1 MLELFTSINATFKRE
16 WSINDVARLVR
27 RHERFRMLSE
37 ADAVVLVQ
45 HMHPMRLEAG
55 KVLFRE
61 GRSDESQNFMAII
74 LDGEAKAETEGQGL
88 GAPVQLGILK
98 EGDLVGEQGIIHE
111 TPRSATVT
119 ARTDLMLASI
129 DSARFDKLVK
139 AKPALGCTILISM
152 LRTVTTRLWEANQRT
167 HVLEDSNRKL
177 KKELDLEISSRP
189 KAVFLDAKP
198 LELTSSFFDPPP
210 EPTEPPQ
217 KL

>member
-27 RHERFRMLSE
+27 RHERFRMISE

-61 GRSDESQNFMAII
+61 GRDDDAQNFMAII

-88 GAPVQLGILK
+88 GKPVQLGILK
-98 EGDLVGEQGIIHE
+98 EGDVVGEQGIIRE
-111 TPRSATVT
+111 TPRTATVT
-119 ARTDLMLASI
+119 AKTDMMLATI
-129 DSARFDKLVK
+129 DSARFDKLLK
-139 AKPALGCTILISM
+139 AKPALGCTILVSV

-167 HVLEDSNRKL
+167 HTLEDSNRKL
-177 KKELDLEISSRP
+177 KLELELEISSRP

-198 LELTSSFFDPPP
+198 LNLTSSFFAPPDPTAAPKP
-210 EPTEPPQ
+210 
-217 KL
+217 

>member
-1 MLELFTSINATFKRE
+1 MLDLFTSIKDNFKRE

-45 HMHPMRLEAG
+45 HMHPLRLEAG

-61 GRSDESQNFMAII
+61 GRDDEAQNFMAII

-88 GAPVQLGILK
+88 GERVHLGILK
-98 EGDLVGEQGIIHE
+98 EGDVVGEQGIIHE

-119 ARTDLMLASI
+119 ARSDMMLAVI

-139 AKPALGCTILISM
+139 AKPALACTILISM

-167 HVLEDSNRKL
+167 HVLEDGNRKL

-189 KAVFLDAKP
+189 KAVILEAKP
-198 LELTSSFFDPPP
+198 LDLPPSFF
-210 EPTEPPQ
+210 EPPAPTQ
-217 KL
+217 PPAKD